1 MTTIEIVQPTVE
13 LIKAEASDLDVIHA
27 MVISTQGDPVEWD
40 DTKDSGR
47 INFLMKGRHGSPFE
61 HNMFKFRVEAPIAV
75 FREWHRHRI
84 GFSYNEVSGRY
95 SEMKPRFYIP
105 PPERPLVQKGKAGAY
120 IMMPGSADQYHE
132 MFREMYQGF
141 QTEYERY
148 QRLLDLGIAKE
159 VARGVLPVYL
169 MSSMYVTCN
178 ARSLMS
184 FLSLRTDEPDSTFP
198 SKPMWEIDVPCAR
211 ACEAAFADAMPVTYQ
226 RWNENGRVAP

>member
-1 MTTIEIVQPTVE
+1 MIEIVQPTVE
-13 LIKAEASDLDVIHA
+13 LVKAEASDLDVIHA
-27 MVISTQGDPVEWD
+27 MVISTNQDPVEWD

-95 SEMKPRFYIP
+95 SELKPRFYIP
-105 PPERPLVQKGKAGAY
+105 PPERPLVQEGKPGAY
-120 IMMPGSADQYHE
+120 TMVPGSGEQYENMRHLMTGAFISAYNDYELLLE
-132 MFREMYQGF
+132 M
-141 QTEYERY
+141 
-148 QRLLDLGIAKE
+148 GIAKE

-211 ACEAAFADAMPVTYQ
+211 ACEAAFAAAMPVTYQ

>member
-1 MTTIEIVQPTVE
+1 MIEIVQPTVE

-27 MVISTQGDPVEWD
+27 MVISTQGDPVAWD
-40 DTKDSGR
+40 DTKDAGR
-47 INFLMKGRHGSPFE
+47 IGFLMRGRHGSPFE

-105 PPERPLVQKGKAGAY
+105 PPERPLIQQGKPGAY

-132 MFREMYQGF
+132 MFREMYEGF
-141 QTEYERY
+141 RTEYERY

-159 VARGVLPVYL
+159 VARGVLQ
-169 MSSMYVTCN
+169 
-178 ARSLMS
+178 
-184 FLSLRTDEPDSTFP
+184 ST
-198 SKPMWEIDVPCAR
+198 
-211 ACEAAFADAMPVTYQ
+211 
-226 RWNENGRVAP
+226 

>member
-13 LIKAEASDLDVIHA
+13 LVKAEASDLDVIHA

-95 SEMKPRFYIP
+95 SEMRPRFYIP
-105 PPERPLVQKGKAGAY
+105 PPERPLIQHGKPGAY
-120 IMMPGSADQYHE
+120 IMMPGTSELYNE
-132 MFREMYQGF
+132 MKATMITSFREAYDHYQS
-141 QTEYERY
+141 
-148 QRLLDLGIAKE
+148 LLNMGIAKE